1 MKDNK
6 KEQNKEQKEMTT
18 DNENKE
24 STSYTGN
31 DIAIEVNNLWIGYKN
46 IQAYSIKKSLLRL
59 KKAHVE
65 EFQAVRGVSY
75 TVQKGEIL
83 GIIGKNGSGKSTML
97 KALAG
102 IFCPDQGTIDL
113 KGHSVSLLSI
123 GVGFQKEVTGRE
135 NILLS
140 GMLLGF
146 SEEEIREKMPKIIEF
161 AELGKFIDMP
171 VKTYSSGMH
180 SKLAFSITAILETE
194 IMLIDEVLSVGD
206 AKFKK
211 KSYAKMKELI
221 SNRDRTVIIVSHNE
235 QTLKELCDR
244 VMWMHDG
251 EIKMLGD
258 PKEVLDEY
266 AEFMK

>member
-1 MKDNK
+1 MDNM
-6 KEQNKEQKEMTT
+6 EKEMQ
-18 DNENKE
+18 NI
-24 STSYTGN
+24 N
-31 DIAIEVNNLWIGYKN
+31 DEIAIEVKDLCIGYKN
-46 IQAYSIKKSLLRL
+46 IQAYSIKKSLLKL
-59 KKAHVE
+59 KKSRVE
-65 EFQAVRGVSY
+65 EFQAVKNVSFS
-75 TVQKGEIL
+75 VPKGDIL

-102 IFCPDQGTIDL
+102 VFNPDQGTIDL
-113 KGHSVSLLSI
+113 KGHTVSLMAI
-123 GVGFQKEVTGRE
+123 GVGFQTEVTGRE

-146 SEEEIREKMPKIIEF
+146 SEEEIRAKMPAIIEF
-161 AELGKFIDMP
+161 ADLGRFIDMP

-221 SNRDRTVIIVSHNE
+221 SNKERTVIIVSHNID
-235 QTLKELCDR
+235 TLKKLCNK
-244 VMWMHDG
+244 VMWMHEG
-251 EIKMLGD
+251 EIKRIGE
-258 PKEVLDEY
+258 PEEVLKEY
-266 AEFMK
+266 EEFMQ